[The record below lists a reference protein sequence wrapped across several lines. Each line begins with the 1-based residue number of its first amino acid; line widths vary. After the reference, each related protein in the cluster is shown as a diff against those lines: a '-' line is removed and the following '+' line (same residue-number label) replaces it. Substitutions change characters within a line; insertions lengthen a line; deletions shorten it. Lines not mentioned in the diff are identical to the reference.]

1 MKDYAKL
8 VILGSSA
15 LLVLLAVF
23 LMLYLSYPREDN
35 NAQAQND
42 KPGEGAKPPA
52 GPGETK
58 PPEEIAG
65 PEDGGGETNGTIE
78 AGEPGKDYTISSP
91 ASLRAIVEESYR
103 ATNLYDGKVVKIES
117 VDLPKIAARLVQ
129 HYRKYHPE
137 YNIDSADTQLPAG
150 TVIRLP
156 NVYIVVSG
164 DNLESIAKRV
174 YNDRKQW
181 QAIQGLNMDVVPDA
195 TKMKPGTV
203 LILP

>member
-58 PPEEIAG
+58 PPDEIAG
-65 PEDGGGETNGTIE
+65 PEDGGDHT
-78 AGEPGKDYTISSP
+78 AGLPDNIEPGKDVVLTLP
-91 ASLRAIVEESYR
+91 CKASIRAIVEKYYKV
-103 ATNLYDGKVVKIES
+103 TKLNDGTTVPIDPVKLTG
-117 VDLPKIAARLVQ
+117 VAARIAKFNSILDPNADLEIDTLV
-129 HYRKYHPE
+129 K
-137 YNIDSADTQLPAG
+137 LPA
-150 TVIRLP
+150 
-156 NVYIVVSG
+156 VYIVQRN
-164 DNLESIAKRV
+164 DTLESIAKRV

>member
-58 PPEEIAG
+58 PPEEIAR
-65 PEDGGGETNGTIE
+65 PDGGHT
-78 AGEPGKDYTISSP
+78 AGLPDNIEPGKDVVLTLPCKASIVAVVQQYYKSTKLSDGTPIPIKPEKLP
-91 ASLRAIVEESYR
+91 AVS
-103 ATNLYDGKVVKIES
+103 
-117 VDLPKIAARLVQ
+117 ARLAKFNNVQ
-129 HYRKYHPE
+129 DP
-137 YNIDSADTQLPAG
+137 NADLETG

-156 NVYIVVSG
+156 NVYIVVPG
-164 DNLESIAKRV
+164 DKLESIAKRV

-195 TKMKPGTV
+195 TKMKPGIV